1 MNDLNAQIK
10 SELELTRTELEE
22 RLNRTS
28 DYDGDK
34 VNQVNQHI
42 QAELHDV
49 KRTLLK
55 MELGLYGLCEETGG
69 RIPNELLMV
78 IPTVRTLR
86 EAEAMTQFPYIV
98 DQPLYC

>member
-1 MNDLNAQIK
+1 MNDLYGQIK

-22 RLNRTS
+22 WLNRTS
-28 DYDGDK
+28 YYGREK
-34 VNQVNQHI
+34 TNQVDQHI

-55 MELGLYGLCEETGG
+55 MDLGLFGLCEETGN

-78 IPTVRTLR
+78 VPTVRTAR